1 MHKIRA
7 RLIGII
13 TSKSSSLG
21 KLVSYFSRS
30 SPPFFLLSLAPSTDV
45 GCERARDYLNQAEA
59 LNPPRRIHRDARE
72 AK

>member
-30 SPPFFLLSLAPSTDV
+30 SPSLFFVEFGAVD
-45 GCERARDYLNQAEA
+45 GRRMRASA
-59 LNPPRRIHRDARE
+59 
-72 AK
+72 